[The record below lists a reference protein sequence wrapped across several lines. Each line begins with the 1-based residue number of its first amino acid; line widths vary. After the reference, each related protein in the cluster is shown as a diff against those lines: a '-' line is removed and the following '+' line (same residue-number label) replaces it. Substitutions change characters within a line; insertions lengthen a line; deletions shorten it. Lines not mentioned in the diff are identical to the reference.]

1 MANEPSSNK
10 SEVSLEDI
18 VRDDST
24 GPASS
29 TAGPSAGLPSPLDAD
44 AVDNLLAVEDPQ
56 FAASMKELRAQ
67 VAEDAGNVV
76 IDSLDLEEKPL
87 TKFGLFRVRAK
98 AKFDALIHSLTQF
111 KNRLAHFRSSAG
123 VVSKDFI
130 LHAAKAS
137 GNGIKALGGKLKD
150 LISAFKH
157 LPTKSKLLVFATVLF
172 GLLSITVLKIV
183 LKGKYL
189 PTLETHYL
197 RSFADLA
204 NGSYKYDAHEPM
216 EDFTDP
222 FFHPEHVMLIDKIV
236 VNLRRPEDGSNPM
249 GLFEFYL
256 EASND
261 EGAIEIKDREIEVRD
276 LISRTLERMSYEEL
290 VTVSGKNKAKLVLR
304 KAMNQFMTK
313 GRVRRVYFR
322 NVVLKS

>member
-1 MANEPSSNK
+1 MANEPGPNK

-18 VRDDST
+18 VRDGSSGAIAPGT
-24 GPASS
+24 GPAGGMPPVIDVS
-29 TAGPSAGLPSPLDAD
+29 
-44 AVDNLLAVEDPQ
+44 AVDQLLAVEDPQ

-87 TKFGLFRVRAK
+87 SKFGLLKVRLKTKFETIRHLLHTSK
-98 AKFDALIHSLTQF
+98 ARFS
-111 KNRLAHFRSSAG
+111 HFRTSAG
-123 VVSKDFI
+123 SITKDF
-130 LHAAKAS
+130 AVRSAKTAGEGAKAS
-137 GNGIKALGGKLKD
+137 GAKLKE
-150 LISAFKH
+150 LLGAFKH
-157 LPTKSKLLVFATVLF
+157 LPLKSKLLVFSTLVL
-172 GLLSITVLKIV
+172 GVLSLTILKMV
-183 LKGKYL
+183 MKGKYL
-189 PTLETHYL
+189 PTLETRYL
-197 RSFADLA
+197 RSFADVA
-204 NGSYKYDAHEPM
+204 SGSFKYDADEPM

-256 EASND
+256 EASSD

-276 LISRTLERMSYEEL
+276 LMSRTLERMSYEEL
-290 VTVSGKNKAKLVLR
+290 VTVAGKNKAKLVLR

-322 NVVLKS
+322 NVVLKV